1 MGSSKKTTTG
11 YRYFF
16 GIHMG
21 LSRGPVDE
29 VIEIR
34 VGDKMVWQGNM
45 VDTST
50 VNINAPDVFG
60 GEKRE
65 GGVVGTFDLMMGKP
79 DQTATPGLVS
89 MIGRA
94 LPGFR
99 KMCTAFFNGQIA
111 ANSPYPKPW
120 KMRMRR
126 SVKGWQ
132 NDAPWYPE
140 KARIVLQGQPLKPG
154 DDQVDTSIHAM
165 NPAHIIYECLTNSEW
180 GRGLPA
186 SALDTASFTRA
197 ADTLYDEGFGLCLRW
212 TRRDNLQ
219 SFIQTVIDH
228 IGAAIYVDRETA
240 LLTLKLIRFDYE
252 PASLPIYT
260 TDTGILEIKEAESSA
275 LGPAVNEVVV
285 EYSDPVSGETRTVNQ
300 QNLASLQASRGVFN
314 SLKKGYPGL
323 PTNGLARRVAQRDLR
338 INAMSL
344 RRFKITMDR
353 RAWRIA
359 PASVF
364 RLSDVVRG
372 IGDVVV
378 RVGAV
383 EDGTLTNGTITIS
396 AVQDVFS
403 LPSSSF
409 IGNEPPNWVQP
420 NTKPEL
426 KEHRAFELPYFLIRA
441 GMSPADFDYLAPDA
455 GFIGTVVA
463 KPTDLSLAY
472 DLYVKNGPPEE
483 EDYPPVIPPNP

>member
-1 MGSSKKTTTG
+1 MGKGKKTTTG
-11 YRYFF
+11 YKYFF

-21 LSRGPVDE
+21 LGRGPVDS

-34 VGDKMVWQGNM
+34 VGDKLVWQGDM
-45 VDTST
+45 HASGS

-60 GEKRE
+60 GDKRE
-65 GGVVGTFDLMMGKP
+65 GGVVGTFDLMMGTP
-79 DQTATPGLVS
+79 DQVATPGLVS

-111 ANSPYPKPW
+111 SNSPYPKAW

-126 SVKGWQ
+126 TTKGWQ
-132 NDAPWYPE
+132 DDAPWYPE
-140 KARIVLQGQPLKPG
+140 KARIILQGEQIK
-154 DDQVDTSIHAM
+154 DEDEQVDTDIHAM

-186 SALDTASFTRA
+186 SALDVASFTQA
-197 ADTLYDEGFGLCLRW
+197 ADTLYDEGLGLCLRW
-212 TRRDNLQ
+212 SRRDNLQ

-228 IGAAIYVDRETA
+228 IGAAIYVDRATA
-240 LLTLKLIRFDYE
+240 LLTLKLIRLDYD
-252 PASLPIYT
+252 PQTLPIYT
-260 TDTGILEIKEAESSA
+260 TDSGILEIREAESSA

-285 EYSDPVSGETRTVNQ
+285 EYSDPITGETRTVNQ

-314 SLKKGYPGL
+314 SLKKSYPGL

-338 INAMSL
+338 VNAMSL

-353 RAWRIA
+353 RAWRIS

-372 IGDVVV
+372 IADLVV

-383 EDGTLTNGTITIS
+383 EDGTLTNGTITIT

-426 KEHRAFELPYFLIRA
+426 KEHRAFELPYFLIRSA
-441 GMSPADFDYLAPDA
+441 MSPADFDYLAPDT

-472 DLYVKNGPPEE
+472 DLYVKNGAPEE
-483 EDYPPVIPPNP
+483 EDYPPGTAPNP

>member
-1 MGSSKKTTTG
+1 MGSKKKATTG
-11 YRYFF
+11 YKYFF

-21 LSRGPVDE
+21 MSRGPVDE
-29 VIEIR
+29 LIEIR
-34 VGDKMVWQGNM
+34 VGDKLVWQGNM
-45 VDTST
+45 VDTSS

-60 GEKRE
+60 GDKRE

-79 DQTATPGLVS
+79 DQVATPGLAS

-111 ANSPYPKPW
+111 SNSPYPKPW

-126 SVKGWQ
+126 TTKGWQ

-140 KARIVLQGQPLKPG
+140 KARIILQGQELKPG
-154 DDQVDTSIHAM
+154 DEQVDTNIHAM

-186 SALDTASFTRA
+186 SALNVASFTQA

-228 IGAAIYVDRETA
+228 IGAAIYADRETA
-240 LLTLKLIRFDYE
+240 TITLKLIRFDYE
-252 PASLPIYT
+252 PESLPIYT
-260 TDTGILEIKEAESSA
+260 TDSGILEIREAESSA
-275 LGPAVNEVVV
+275 LGPAVNELVVD
-285 EYSDPVSGETRTVNQ
+285 YTDPVTGETRTVNQ

-314 SLKKGYPGL
+314 SLKKSYPGL

-338 INAMSL
+338 VNAMSL

-372 IGDVVV
+372 IADVVV

-383 EDGTLTNGTITIS
+383 EDGTLTNGTITIT

-426 KEHRAFELPYFLIRA
+426 KEHRAFELPYFLIRG

-472 DLYVKNGPPEE
+472 DLYVKNGAPEE
-483 EDYPPVIPPNP
+483 EDYPPGTAPNP

>member
-1 MGSSKKTTTG
+1 MGSSKKQTTG

-29 VIEIR
+29 IIEIR

-45 VDTST
+45 VDSST
-50 VNINAPDVFG
+50 VSINAPDVFG
-60 GEKRE
+60 GDKRE
-65 GGVVGTFDLMMGKP
+65 GGVVGTFNLMMGKP
-79 DQTATPGLVS
+79 DQVAAPGLVS

-111 ANSPYPKPW
+111 SNSPYPKPW

-126 SVKGWQ
+126 SMKGWQ

-140 KARIVLQGQPLKPG
+140 KARIILDGQPLKQG
-154 DDQVDTSIHAM
+154 DENVDTKIHAM

-186 SALDTASFTRA
+186 SALNVASFTQA
-197 ADTLYDEGFGLCLRW
+197 ADTLFEEGFGLCLRW
-212 TRRDNLQ
+212 TRRENLQ
-219 SFIQTVIDH
+219 AFIQTVIDH
-228 IGAAIYVDRETA
+228 IGAAIYADRETA
-240 LLTLKLIRFDYE
+240 TITLKLIRFDYE
-252 PASLPIYT
+252 PTTLPIYT
-260 TDTGILEIKEAESSA
+260 TDSGILEIKEAESSA

-285 EYSDPVSGETRTVNQ
+285 EYVDPVTGETRTVNQ

-314 SLKKGYPGL
+314 SLKKSYPGL
-323 PTNGLARRVAQRDLR
+323 PTNGLARRVGQRDLR

-372 IGDVVV
+372 VGEMVV

-383 EDGTLTNGTITIS
+383 EDGTLTNGTITIT

-403 LPSSSF
+403 LPTSSF

-483 EDYPPVIPPNP
+483 EDYPPGTAPNP